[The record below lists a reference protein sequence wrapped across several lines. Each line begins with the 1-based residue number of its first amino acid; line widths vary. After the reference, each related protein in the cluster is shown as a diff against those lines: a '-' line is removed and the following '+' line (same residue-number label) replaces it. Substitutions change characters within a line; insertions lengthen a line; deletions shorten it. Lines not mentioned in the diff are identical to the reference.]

1 MFGLNKPL
9 LLPHQ
14 LPVLALV
21 LTEVHL
27 LTEEEEEE
35 EEAQWRTDRSSINI
49 MNKLIYTMHLI
60 EHMNLVKVTEDVFRH
75 MTQERHR
82 VQREA
87 ESLISTHF
95 IKFFSF
101 ELGFSKS
108 LLCSFQLR
116 TSDKSEITELS
127 APAEEEERGSRST
140 E

>member
-75 MTQERHR
+75 MAQERHR

-87 ESLISTHF
+87 DITHF
-95 IKFFSF
+95 NSFYQVFF
-101 ELGFSKS
+101 
-108 LLCSFQLR
+108 
-116 TSDKSEITELS
+116 I
-127 APAEEEERGSRST
+127 
-140 E
+140 